1 MTHSLSCILSPSI
14 QSHSSAFNA
23 FFLPSLDSA
32 LSSNKSTYCQWVLS
46 VQKFAHQKCAQWMI
60 FYALVANL
68 WARFLFLF
76 YICVCISPTSS
87 PVSIGYTVMCI
98 KIVNMWEHFF
108 SKCCAGLFS
117 FSVYMLVD
125 WSNRTRKPNL
135 SLNLKLN
142 RSLQAKAETG
152 TETEV
157 DFGVVMS
164 YSFRIWFMQRTLSK

>member
-1 MTHSLSCILSPSI
+1 
-14 QSHSSAFNA
+14 
-23 FFLPSLDSA
+23 
-32 LSSNKSTYCQWVLS
+32 
-46 VQKFAHQKCAQWMI
+46 MI

-76 YICVCISPTSS
+76 YICVCVYFAYLIARFHR
-87 PVSIGYTVMCI
+87 VHWVMCI

-125 WSNRTRKPNL
+125 WPNRTRKPNL

-142 RSLQAKAETG
+142 RSLQAEAETEAETG

-164 YSFRIWFMQRTLSK
+164 YSFRI

>member
-1 MTHSLSCILSPSI
+1 MTHSLSCIDCQFP
-14 QSHSSAFNA
+14 SHSSAFNA
-23 FFLPSLDSA
+23 FFLASLDSA
-32 LSSNKSTYCQWVLS
+32 LSSNKSTNCQSVLS

-76 YICVCISPTSS
+76 YICVYISPTSS

-142 RSLQAKAETG
+142 RSLQSSG
-152 TETEV
+152 W
-157 DFGVVMS
+157 DWNWNWGWLWCCYVVLIS
-164 YSFRIWFMQRTLSK
+164 YLIYAANPF

>member
-32 LSSNKSTYCQWVLS
+32 LSSNKSTYCQCVLS

-125 WSNRTRKPNL
+125 WSNWTRKPNL

-142 RSLQAKAETG
+142 RSLQAEAETG